1 MLKKNKITDQCKV
14 CFLYKKG
21 ENKNEHLDWVI
32 SDQEALDRFI
42 GKNSIVSVCGR
53 DGGVRIC
60 RWWSVSF
67 VCLVYLSPGIVFES
81 QSVVWGHLLELFHQ
95 DSRACHRHSR
105 ACRVCCF
112 ELVNQHS
119 TKCFIRVYFILGF
132 CLSGFGDRFQFIV
145 RGVFKF
151 FKKF

>member
-53 DGGVRIC
+53 DGTTPA
-60 RWWSVSF
+60 SVPRPHF
-67 VCLVYLSPGIVFES
+67 DS
-81 QSVVWGHLLELFHQ
+81 Q
-95 DSRACHRHSR
+95 
-105 ACRVCCF
+105 
-112 ELVNQHS
+112 NQS
-119 TKCFIRVYFILGF
+119 QVKDKLDT
-132 CLSGFGDRFQFIV
+132 QN
-145 RGVFKF
+145 
-151 FKKF
+151 